1 VTFDSVGVAPFFL
14 GVRSM
19 DFPSGQILPN
29 SLALGV
35 VIFVALLA
43 LMAG

>member
-1 VTFDSVGVAPFFL
+1 MIASGLRPFSWAYVRWIFQVARFFL
-14 GVRSM
+14 IA
-19 DFPSGQILPN
+19 F
-29 SLALGV
+29 ALGV